1 MRVAGVEEAM
11 EKYCD
16 YDDLRE
22 RLDELLRLDEKVMQS
37 KLDELDA
44 QLDLKA
50 SEKTT
55 HLREGTPP
63 RSPFPLPLILSSFLT
78 FQLF

>member
-1 MRVAGVEEAM
+1 M

-22 RLDELLRLDEKVMQS
+22 RLDELLRLDENVMQS

-44 QLDLKA
+44 QLDLKT

-55 HLREGTPP
+55 HPREGTP
-63 RSPFPLPLILSSFLT
+63 SLPLILSLFLT
-78 FQLF
+78 FELFSMVL